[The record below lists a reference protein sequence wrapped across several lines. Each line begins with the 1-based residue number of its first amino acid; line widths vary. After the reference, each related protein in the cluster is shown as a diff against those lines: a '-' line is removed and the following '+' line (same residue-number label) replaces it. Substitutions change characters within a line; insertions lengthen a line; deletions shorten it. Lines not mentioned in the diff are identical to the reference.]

1 MIRYWLPLLI
11 YMGLIVYLSS
21 LSQPPET
28 LMEVIDWGPIDKVF
42 HLVEFTVLGVLL
54 ARALSYSLR
63 RTLSTYSWIIAFAVA
78 VLFGVSDEWHQSFV
92 IGRHSTV
99 SDLIV
104 DIIGSALGV
113 GIVYLR
119 VKRKETQDSE

>member
-1 MIRYWLPLLI
+1 
-11 YMGLIVYLSS
+11 MGLIVYLSS

-42 HLVEFTVLGVLL
+42 HLVEFTVLGILL

-63 RTLSTYSWIIAFAVA
+63 RMLPNAAWIIALAVA
-78 VLFGVSDEWHQSFV
+78 VLFGLSDEWHQS
-92 IGRHSTV
+92 IGRHSV

-104 DIIGSALGV
+104 ISLAARSVWASYISP
-113 GIVYLR
+113 R
-119 VKRKETQDSE
+119 RRKTRDGDD

>member
-1 MIRYWLPLLI
+1 
-11 YMGLIVYLSS
+11 MGLIVYLSS

-63 RTLSTYSWIIAFAVA
+63 RILPTSTWIIAFAVA

-113 GIVYLR
+113 GIVYIR
-119 VKRKETQDSE
+119 VKRKETRAAD

>member
-1 MIRYWLPLLI
+1 
-11 YMGLIVYLSS
+11 MGLIVYLSS

-42 HLVEFTVLGVLL
+42 HLVEFTILGVLL

-63 RTLSTYSWIIAFAVA
+63 RILPTSTWIIAFGIA

-119 VKRKETQDSE
+119 VKRKETRDGD

>member
-1 MIRYWLPLLI
+1 
-11 YMGLIVYLSS
+11 MGLIFYLSS

-42 HLVEFTVLGVLL
+42 HLVEYTVLGVLL

-63 RTLSTYSWIIAFAVA
+63 RILPTSAWIIAFAIA

-92 IGRHSTV
+92 LGRHSTV

-113 GIVYLR
+113 GIVYFR
-119 VKRKETQDSE
+119 VKRKESQDTD

>member
-1 MIRYWLPLLI
+1 
-11 YMGLIVYLSS
+11 
-21 LSQPPET
+21 
-28 LMEVIDWGPIDKVF
+28 MEVIAWGPIDKVF
-42 HLVEFTVLGVLL
+42 HLVEYTVLGVLL

-63 RTLSTYSWIIAFAVA
+63 RILPTSAWIIAFAIA

-92 IGRHSTV
+92 LGRHSTV

-119 VKRKETQDSE
+119 VKRKESRD

>member
-1 MIRYWLPLLI
+1 
-11 YMGLIVYLSS
+11 MGLIVYLSS

-63 RTLSTYSWIIAFAVA
+63 RILPTSTWIVAFAVA

-92 IGRHSTV
+92 IGRHSSI

-113 GIVYLR
+113 GIVFLR
-119 VKRKETQDSE
+119 VKRRETQDGG

>member
-42 HLVEFTVLGVLL
+42 HLVEFTILGVLL

-63 RTLSTYSWIIAFAVA
+63 RILPTSTWIIAFAVA

-119 VKRKETQDSE
+119 AKRKETRAAD

>member
-1 MIRYWLPLLI
+1 
-11 YMGLIVYLSS
+11 MGLIVYLSS
-21 LSQPPET
+21 LSQPPEP

-42 HLVEFTVLGVLL
+42 HLVEYTVLGVLL

-63 RTLSTYSWIIAFAVA
+63 RILPTSAWIIAFAIA

-92 IGRHSTV
+92 LGRHSTI

-104 DIIGSALGV
+104 DTIGSALGV

-119 VKRKETQDSE
+119 AKRKETQERG

>member
-1 MIRYWLPLLI
+1 
-11 YMGLIVYLSS
+11 MGLIVYLSS

-42 HLVEFTVLGVLL
+42 HLVEFTVLGILL

-63 RTLSTYSWIIAFAVA
+63 RMLPNAAWIIALAVA
-78 VLFGVSDEWHQSFV
+78 VLFGLSDEWHQSFV
-92 IGRHSTV
+92 LGRHSTV
-99 SDLIV
+99 SDLIF

-119 VKRKETQDSE
+119 AKKKETQDGG

>member
-1 MIRYWLPLLI
+1 
-11 YMGLIVYLSS
+11 MGLIFYLSS
-21 LSQPPET
+21 LSQAPET

-42 HLVEFTVLGVLL
+42 HLVEYTVLGVLL

-78 VLFGVSDEWHQSFV
+78 VLFGLSDEWHQSFV
-92 IGRHSTV
+92 LGRHSSV

-104 DIIGSALGV
+104 DILGSALGV

-119 VKRKETQDSE
+119 VKRKDSQDGG

>member
-1 MIRYWLPLLI
+1 
-11 YMGLIVYLSS
+11 MGLIVYLSS

-63 RTLSTYSWIIAFAVA
+63 RTLLTYSWIIAFAVA

-92 IGRHSTV
+92 LGRHSTI

-104 DIIGSALGV
+104 DTIGSALGV

-119 VKRKETQDSE
+119 ARTKKTQDKG